1 MAATSRSSPTPLAT
15 AAMRGRARL
24 LSLAPPEGW
33 RDPGRLR
40 LPPLAPAE
48 ATPGSR
54 LLMGL
59 IGRIGKLDAGN
70 LWRMLMR
77 NPRLLPGFLA
87 LASRLMPYGELPRVD
102 TELVILRVAWNCRSR
117 YEWGQHVDI
126 GLRAGLAPEEI
137 GRVTQGPAAAGWT
150 PRQRALLLAADDM
163 HRERMVSDA
172 TWTQLAGFLDQ
183 RRLLE
188 LLMLVGFYEGL
199 AGVLIS
205 AGLPLDAALE
215 HPPAGE
221 V

>member
-1 MAATSRSSPTPLAT
+1 M
-15 AAMRGRARL
+15 
-24 LSLAPPEGW
+24 
-33 RDPGRLR
+33 PGRVR
-40 LPPLAPAE
+40 LPPLAATE
-48 ATPGSR
+48 ARPRQR

-87 LASRLMPYGELPRVD
+87 LASRLMPYGELPRRD

-126 GLRAGLAPEEI
+126 GLRAGLTPEDI
-137 GRVTQGPAAAGWT
+137 ACVPQGPGAQGWT
-150 PRQRALLLAADDM
+150 PRQRALLRAADDM
-163 HRERMVSDA
+163 HHHRMVSEA
-172 TWTQLAGFLDQ
+172 TWNALAGFLDQ

-199 AGVLIS
+199 AAVLNS

-215 HPPAGE
+215 LPPP
-221 V
+221 